1 MCKSS
6 DFQKQKQTIH
16 IENTHKKNCVR
27 TKFAHS
33 SLYTIGLHLRG
44 GWMGKIANGGFRAP
58 IGSQHGASRVFQCL
72 LTSGDVGGFDDEFRH
87 RAFREGIHVVDA
99 DICRGKAA

>member
-16 IENTHKKNCVR
+16 IENAHKKNCVR

-33 SLYTIGLHLRG
+33 SL
-44 GWMGKIANGGFRAP
+44 NGRSPVGNDYFPRMMLMM
-58 IGSQHGASRVFQCL
+58 SVTSEM
-72 LTSGDVGGFDDEFRH
+72 LTSPSTLASALMTSKGD
-87 RAFREGIHVVDA
+87 GILP
-99 DICRGKAA
+99 RM